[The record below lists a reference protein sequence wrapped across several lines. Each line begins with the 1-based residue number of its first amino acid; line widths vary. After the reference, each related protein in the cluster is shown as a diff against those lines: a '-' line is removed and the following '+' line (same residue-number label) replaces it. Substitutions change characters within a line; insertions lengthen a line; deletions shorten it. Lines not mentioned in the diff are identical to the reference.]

1 MIRVVVTRA
10 VAAVLLSGAAASVA
24 CGPRRAEVGS
34 PEPAAAAVQL
44 TVTNTL
50 GQAVNVYVVENGVA
64 TFVRQVGANVT
75 ETIPVR
81 GVSMGSAVTLRA
93 VPADGRQAYTREN
106 VVLSGNY
113 DWRVP

>member
-1 MIRVVVTRA
+1 MKRVIVA
-10 VAAVLLSGAAASVA
+10 MMVAASGVAGGAA
-24 CGPRRAEVGS
+24 CGPRRAEVGA

-44 TVTNTL
+44 NVTNTL
-50 GQAVNVYVVENGVA
+50 GQAINVYVVENGVA

-75 ETIPVR
+75 ETVPVR
-81 GVSMGSAVTLRA
+81 GVAPGTSVTLRA

-106 VVLSGNY
+106 VVLSGSY